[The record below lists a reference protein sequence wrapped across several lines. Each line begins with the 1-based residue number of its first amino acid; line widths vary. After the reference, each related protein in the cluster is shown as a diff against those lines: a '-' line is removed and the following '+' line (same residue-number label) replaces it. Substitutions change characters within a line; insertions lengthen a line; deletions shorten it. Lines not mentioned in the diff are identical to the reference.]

1 MRRRTCIAL
10 LCGAAA
16 ALPTTARAQQ
26 AERVRRIGMLLGFS
40 DTDPESPLRIETFR
54 QTLERLGWKEGR
66 NVHIDY
72 RWAGADPKRL
82 ELHAKDLIR
91 AMPDVVVA
99 ESTPAAAAV
108 KQESQTTP
116 IIFINAGNPIGSGL
130 VASFTH
136 PGGNLTG
143 FTNYV
148 PSMGGKWME
157 LLKEL
162 APRLDT
168 HRRPVQPQDPHRAIL
183 ERARGRRAIPR
194 RDVRQG
200 RGRGCGRNRAGRS
213 RQWPANRA
221 AACLV
226 MPELLQHEPSRDDR
240 RFGRAPPRAGDLR
253 VSRVPR
259 QRRPDLVRDEP
270 GCGVPGRGIVCR
282 PHPARRETGRPAG
295 AGADQTGAGDQ
306 PQDRE
311 GARPP
316 PCPTSC
322 WWPPTR

>member
-1 MRRRTCIAL
+1 MWL
-10 LCGAAA
+10 VGGAAA
-16 ALPTTARAQQ
+16 WPLPARAQQ

-162 APRLDT
+162 AP
-168 HRRPVQPQDPHRAIL
+168 QL
-183 ERARGRRAIPR
+183 ERTAALFNPRTHTGQYWSVLEAAARSLNVTFAKAAVEDAAAMGRP
-194 RDVRQG
+194 
-200 RGRGCGRNRAGRS
+200 S
-213 RQWPANRA
+213 LQWPANRA
-221 AACLV
+221 AAC
-226 MPELLQHEPSRDDR
+226 
-240 RFGRAPPRAGDLR
+240 
-253 VSRVPR
+253 
-259 QRRPDLVRDEP
+259 
-270 GCGVPGRGIVCR
+270 
-282 PHPARRETGRPAG
+282 
-295 AGADQTGAGDQ
+295 
-306 PQDRE
+306 
-311 GARPP
+311 
-316 PCPTSC
+316 
-322 WWPPTR
+322 W

>member
-1 MRRRTCIAL
+1 MRRREFIGL
-10 LCGAAA
+10 LGGAAA
-16 ALPTTARAQQ
+16 AATLPLPARAQQ

-136 PGGNLTG
+136 PEETSPASP
-143 FTNYV
+143 TT
-148 PSMGGKWME
+148 S
-157 LLKEL
+157 
-162 APRLDT
+162 
-168 HRRPVQPQDPHRAIL
+168 RR
-183 ERARGRRAIPR
+183 
-194 RDVRQG
+194 
-200 RGRGCGRNRAGRS
+200 
-213 RQWPANRA
+213 WA
-221 AACLV
+221 A
-226 MPELLQHEPSRDDR
+226 S
-240 RFGRAPPRAGDLR
+240 GW
-253 VSRVPR
+253 
-259 QRRPDLVRDEP
+259 
-270 GCGVPGRGIVCR
+270 
-282 PHPARRETGRPAG
+282 
-295 AGADQTGAGDQ
+295 
-306 PQDRE
+306 
-311 GARPP
+311 
-316 PCPTSC
+316 SC
-322 WWPPTR
+322 